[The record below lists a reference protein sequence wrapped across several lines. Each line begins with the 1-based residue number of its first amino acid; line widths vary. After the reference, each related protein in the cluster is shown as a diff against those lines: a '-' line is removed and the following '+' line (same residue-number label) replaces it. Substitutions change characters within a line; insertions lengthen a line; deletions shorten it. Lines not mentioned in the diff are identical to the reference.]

1 MGSEDTDRDDRR
13 CGPFMSSCGIWCISS
28 LKIPHFSRVSSSAK
42 KSKRVDIARYVSES
56 FGCIYQW
63 LSSSAVDETV
73 VIGSEELV
81 QESKNCTYRSRCAD
95 LTKAESWIEI
105 PMYDPQLA

>member
-13 CGPFMSSCGIWCISS
+13 CGPFMSSCGYLVHIKFEDPALLSGIVIS
-28 LKIPHFSRVSSSAK
+28 KI
-42 KSKRVDIARYVSES
+42 SKRVDIARYVSES

-73 VIGSEELV
+73 VTGSEELV

-95 LTKAESWIEI
+95 LTKAES
-105 PMYDPQLA
+105 